1 MEDPSAWLRR
11 CHDRVRDGTGWSPT
25 DALDALL
32 GLLIGAHE
40 GPEPAAVKRARD
52 QALDAVSRDAGATA
66 SLRRALPEAVE
77 AAVLD
82 AALAATPADVSRAV
96 MAFLDADARRL
107 TGAFHTPS
115 TLAEALVACAEPA
128 DSDVIVDPACGT
140 GAFLAA
146 ASRRAPRARLVGV
159 ERDPRAAVLCRLAL
173 ADHAGPVHV
182 RVGDGVALLP
192 GLRPTLVLANPP
204 FGLRDADGAIS
215 ELAFLEAA
223 LQALPRGGR
232 AWFVL
237 PRSVLTNVRLAAYRD
252 RLDRLGALRTAIDL
266 PPQTFV
272 HTGARLVT
280 TAIELV
286 RGAPPGPA
294 AHLRPRHVGWDSR
307 GQPAPDDDLP
317 ELARR
322 RRAALDLAP
331 APDDRALDR
340 PAVAD
345 VHRAL
350 PGPLRSAVPLGDLC
364 ADVRAGR
371 TPPRSALGDV
381 GHFMIKVG
389 NLTGR
394 APSFT
399 PRPPNHVLPERM
411 PRLRAGPTDVLPDDV
426 LLTGT
431 AHSPRYIARKVDLV
445 VGLPPHLVDPV
456 LCSGEVVRIRARPEH
471 LDPVRLWCWL
481 RSPEGYA
488 ALQARVRGQTAHLY
502 PSDLVEV
509 PIDGGALHANFP
521 DALIAEVRDALAC
534 CFNLEERW
542 RILQRR
548 LAGTPN
554 DRAPEGDR

>member
-286 RGAPPGPA
+286 RGAPPATWGGTRVASPPPTTTCPSWRAAAAPPSTSLPLPTTAPSIGPLSPTSIAPCRAPCAAPSPSAISAPMSAPA
-294 AHLRPRHVGWDSR
+294 ARH
-307 GQPAPDDDLP
+307 PA
-317 ELARR
+317 ARWEM
-322 RRAALDLAP
+322 
-331 APDDRALDR
+331 
-340 PAVAD
+340 
-345 VHRAL
+345 
-350 PGPLRSAVPLGDLC
+350 SA
-364 ADVRAGR
+364 
-371 TPPRSALGDV
+371 TS
-381 GHFMIKVG
+381 
-389 NLTGR
+389 
-394 APSFT
+394 
-399 PRPPNHVLPERM
+399 
-411 PRLRAGPTDVLPDDV
+411 
-426 LLTGT
+426 
-431 AHSPRYIARKVDLV
+431 
-445 VGLPPHLVDPV
+445 
-456 LCSGEVVRIRARPEH
+456 
-471 LDPVRLWCWL
+471 
-481 RSPEGYA
+481 
-488 ALQARVRGQTAHLY
+488 
-502 PSDLVEV
+502 
-509 PIDGGALHANFP
+509 
-521 DALIAEVRDALAC
+521 
-534 CFNLEERW
+534 
-542 RILQRR
+542 
-548 LAGTPN
+548 
-554 DRAPEGDR
+554 